1 LSDERIGVPERQKGR
16 AMLKTSQCSG
26 DPSEKPETPPA
37 GLPFQQILSK
47 RRAWDRVVLVMADDD
62 EDDCLVVSEALK
74 LACAGCTF
82 CCVRDGVEMM
92 DYLNRIGPYK
102 NPELSPVPDIILLD
116 LNMPKLSGREVLKRL
131 KTDARFRAIPV
142 IILTTSRE
150 LEDVKIC
157 YNLGANS
164 YITKQASFDE
174 VVSAMKT
181 LAEYWIEIATL
192 PPRKT
197 QTPDPTEPD
206 KLSS

>member
-1 LSDERIGVPERQKGR
+1 
-16 AMLKTSQCSG
+16 
-26 DPSEKPETPPA
+26 
-37 GLPFQQILSK
+37 
-47 RRAWDRVVLVMADDD
+47 
-62 EDDCLVVSEALK
+62 
-74 LACAGCTF
+74 
-82 CCVRDGVEMM
+82 
-92 DYLNRIGPYK
+92 
-102 NPELSPVPDIILLD
+102 
-116 LNMPKLSGREVLKRL
+116 MPKLSGREVLKRL